1 MGVVRIFAAIT
12 LLLFAVVIS
21 VFLWSLFSPQAGRM
35 DAYASARIRRL
46 CGFTRPCSV
55 RIGDLFQGDWDTFYE
70 FGAAVPQADIDA
82 TLHSTLVRRIDGKR
96 TLVLTRAGR
105 IVATENAAF
114 GAERPFDGEIEFE
127 DERHREQHIVRY
139 SRNTP
144 LRVTSFSTEPIAGG
158 NGIFYVLSIN
168 TDNESGP
175 AEEA

>member
-1 MGVVRIFAAIT
+1 MGAVRVLAAFT
-12 LLLFAVVIS
+12 LLLFAVVIG

-46 CGFTRPCSV
+46 CGFSRPCSV

-82 TLHSTLVRRIDGKR
+82 TLRSTQVRRIEGKR

-105 IVATENAAF
+105 IVAMENASF
-114 GAERPFDGEIEFE
+114 GEERPFDGEIEFE

-144 LRVTSFSTEPIAGG
+144 LRVTSFPTEPIAGG
-158 NGIFYVLSIN
+158 NGIFYVLSAE
-168 TDNESGP
+168 TENESGSS
-175 AEEA
+175 